1 MSRANH
7 RRGDGTPKKG
17 AKKGAEE
24 ANQAARDAKVL
35 KLRRQGLVYR
45 EIGVALGCHP
55 ATACKAYRR
64 ALARLYEAADTDAE
78 AIREEQTAG
87 LFESLEAQE
96 EVLMRLRAKVVE
108 ESGSAV
114 PLLAAEQLRKAEDT
128 YGRTWER
135 VGKLWGTNAPTEVR
149 VHGDL
154 EEMAFAKLMEAGD
167 VEGLRRVAEENASPL
182 KVLMSRRGAMPGAE
196 EG

>member
-1 MSRANH
+1 MSRAN
-7 RRGDGTPKKG
+7 RNRGDGTPKKG

-24 ANQAARDAKVL
+24 AEQAARDAEVL
-35 KLRRQGLVYR
+35 NLRRQGLVYR
-45 EIGVALGCHP
+45 EIGQRVGCHP

-96 EVLMRLRAKVVE
+96 EVLMRLRERVADQDVV
-108 ESGSAV
+108 ALNV
-114 PLLAAEQLRKAEDT
+114 AELLRKAEET

-135 VGKLWGTNAPTEVR
+135 VGKLWGTNAPTKVEVSEPPDASAAR
-149 VHGDL
+149 DRLL
-154 EEMAFAKLMEAGD
+154 EAIR
-167 VEGLRRVAEENASPL
+167 RRVDAKE
-182 KVLMSRRGAMPGAE
+182 GA
-196 EG
+196 